1 MKIINE
7 TSLNNF
13 EFWSGAICRA
23 EQLSYSEMETLETI
37 LEDIYPDGIDDTTLN
52 DLFWFDFEWICDLL
66 GLELDDNEDVV
77 RG

>member
-13 EFWSGAICRA
+13 EFWSGAICWA

-37 LEDIYPDGIDDTTLN
+37 LEDIYPDRIDDTTLN

-77 RG
+77 RD